1 MDRYENEAFKLIRE
15 LGESMKNR
23 LVDKDASGQGFD
35 PLHNDHP
42 FHDEITKD
50 GLFKYSH
57 SVVVWCFG
65 FPDMH
70 HTYVSSDN
78 PELAYWVTIEDGRP
92 FSTTRNGMLYRDNER
107 QTFNYSM
114 STNTPGSSG
123 LVEHFV
129 AHKGRVWDCD
139 ADDLAAF
146 RYKLKNHTFHAKR
159 AIRKGLDQ

>member
-1 MDRYENEAFKLIRE
+1 MSRHETEALEQIKE
-15 LGESMKNR
+15 LGEALKDR
-23 LVDKDASGQGFD
+23 LVDKNSSGQGFD
-35 PLHNDHP
+35 PWHNDHP
-42 FHDEITKD
+42 FHEEITKG

-57 SVVVWCFG
+57 STVVWSFG

-78 PELAYWVTIEDGRP
+78 FKLAYRVTIEDERN
-92 FSTTRNGMLYRDNER
+92 FSTTRNGALWRNKGR
-107 QTFNYSM
+107 QKFNYSM

-146 RYKLKNHTFHAKR
+146 RYKLKNHTFNAKR
-159 AIRKGLDQ
+159 AIKKGLKQ